1 MLLLFRGFPGFL
13 SRLANT
19 ALLGV
24 PMCSPDH
31 ISAFHYAMSFSGAKT
46 VTYSSLSHH
55 INGSLEKEKKKKRE
69 RERERESGRERFCID
84 DEFGTVKHKER
95 G

>member
-55 INGSLEKEKKKKRE
+55 INGSLEKEKKKRE
-69 RERERESGRERFCID
+69 RGRERFCID

>member
-55 INGSLEKEKKKKRE
+55 INGSLEKEKKKKKRE
-69 RERERESGRERFCID
+69 REREREREVLHR
-84 DEFGTVKHKER
+84 
-95 G
+95 